1 MKVVIIGN
9 GIAGIL
15 AASKLRE
22 LEPEPKNLEIEI
34 FTREAYE
41 YYARIRLPE
50 AVASQLTAEDLEIYK
65 PEWYAKKAVQVFK
78 NTEVVEIDR
87 PAKEVAL
94 KNGTRVGYDKLILAM
109 GADSFKLPIP
119 NADLDGVFTIR
130 EYGDAEAIR
139 SYLTAGTRHVV
150 IIGGGLLGL
159 EAARHLRNADI
170 DTLTIVEIFPRL
182 LPKQLDTDGAR
193 ILQEL
198 MERMGCECITG
209 AQVEEFCGEKQVSS
223 VLLKDERELT
233 AETVLISAGIR
244 PRIQL
249 AVDAGLEVNRGIIV
263 DEHLRSTDENIYVV
277 GDLVE
282 FEGIVWGIIPAAM
295 DHAPVVANNIVGNE
309 DVHYRQTIPRNTLK
323 VAGIDLTS
331 FGKVTFDDGG
341 EEDYEIIAKMDEE
354 AERYEKYVLKDGI
367 LVGSILLGSTENL
380 KFVTDHIAREM
391 TREEVEER
399 LW

>member
-15 AASKLRE
+15 TASKLRE
-22 LEPEPKNLEIEI
+22 LDSDPENLEIEI
-34 FTREAYE
+34 YTREPYE

-50 AVASQLTAEDLEIYK
+50 ACASQLTAEDLEIYK
-65 PEWYAKKAVQVFK
+65 PDWYAKKHVQVYK

-87 PAKEVAL
+87 PAKEIVL
-94 KNGTRVGYDKLILAM
+94 KNGTRVEYDKLVLAM
-109 GADSFKLPIP
+109 GSDSFKLPIP
-119 NADLDGVFTIR
+119 NADLHGVFTIR

-139 SYLTAGTRHVV
+139 SYLTEGTRHVV
-150 IIGGGLLGL
+150 VVGGGLLGL

-170 DTLTIVEIFPRL
+170 DTMTIVEIFPRL
-182 LPKQLDTDGAR
+182 LPKQLDADGAR
-193 ILQEL
+193 LLQTT

-209 AQVEEFCGEKQVSS
+209 AQIEEFVGDKQVES
-223 VLLKDERELT
+223 VRLKDGRELP
-233 AETVLISAGIR
+233 AETVLISAGIK

-249 AVDAGLEVNRGIIV
+249 AADTGLEVNRGIIV
-263 DEHLRSTDENIYVV
+263 DEHLRSTDEDIYVA

-295 DHAPVVANNIVGNE
+295 DHAPVIANNIVGNE

-341 EEDYEIIAKMDEE
+341 EEEYEIISKIDED
-354 AERYEKYVLKDGI
+354 AERYEKYVLKDGM

-380 KFVTDHIAREM
+380 KFVTDHIARKM
-391 TREEVEER
+391 TREEIESQ